1 MQRTLHLTRLL
12 AVAVL
17 FIAPAPD
24 GHSAEQLDFGVF
36 DNEPRLA
43 AWLDLAPL
51 VSSTRVD
58 NIRDGIDLV
67 IDFQLTLK
75 RPRRLWGAETVEV
88 KGGTVRI
95 GYRIVTE
102 DFVLQTGGKDFQQSG
117 RFATL
122 AGMHRFLAD
131 SVVIDLTDYARLD
144 SLSRYYLNLELTC
157 ISMTGYTL
165 APRSDSLRNDE
176 SALEYLFRHFL
187 KLTGFG
193 RESFSGRTL
202 PFSPAEVRR
211 K

>member
-1 MQRTLHLTRLL
+1 MQRTLHLLRLL
-12 AVAVL
+12 AVVVL
-17 FIAPAPD
+17 FSAPAPD

-51 VSSTRVD
+51 VSTSRVD
-58 NIRDGIDLV
+58 KIRDGIDLL

-88 KGGTVRI
+88 KGGMVKI

-102 DFVLQTGGKDFQQSG
+102 DFVLQTSGKDFQQSG
-117 RFATL
+117 RFVTL
-122 AGMHRFLAD
+122 AGLHRFLTD
-131 SVVIDLTDYARLD
+131 SIVVDMIDYTRLY
-144 SLSRYYLNLELTC
+144 SLSRYFLSLELTC
-157 ISMTGYTL
+157 ISMTGYNL
-165 APRSDSLRNDE
+165 APRSDSLKGDR
-176 SALEYLFRHFL
+176 SPLEYLFRHFL